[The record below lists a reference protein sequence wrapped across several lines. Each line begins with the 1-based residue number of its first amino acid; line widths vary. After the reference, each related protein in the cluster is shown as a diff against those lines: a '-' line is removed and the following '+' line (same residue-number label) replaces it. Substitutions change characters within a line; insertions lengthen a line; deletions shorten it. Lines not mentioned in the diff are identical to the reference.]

1 MASNSPR
8 EALSRDRQAMMQVS
22 RKVRALEF
30 LTLAQL
36 KKKHLEL
43 FGEASLT
50 KNKTYLRRKLA
61 FRLQEQVEGGLSPED
76 QTRLEKLAP
85 ALLPTRDAPK
95 SRPQKAK
102 PTPANQVTRDARLPE
117 VGSILHRE
125 FQGVSHEVEV
135 LEKGFKY
142 HGHLCRSLSA
152 IAKAITGTN
161 WNGFLFFGLGQRS
174 DRA

>member
-8 EALSRDRQAMMQVS
+8 EALARDRQVMMQVS

-43 FGEASLT
+43 FGEESLT

-76 QTRLEKLAP
+76 QARIEDLAP
-85 ALLPTRDAPK
+85 ALLPNREAPK
-95 SRPQKAK
+95 SRPQKAR
-102 PTPANQVTRDARLPE
+102 PTPVDQFARDSRLPE
-117 VGSILHRE
+117 AGTILYRE
-125 FQGVSHEVEV
+125 FQGASHEVEV
-135 LEKGFKY
+135 LDKGFKY
-142 HGHLCRSLSA
+142 RGHLYRSLSA
-152 IAKAITGTN
+152 IAKTITGTN
-161 WNGFLFFGLGQRS
+161 WNGFLFFGLTHGSNQ
-174 DRA
+174 A

>member
-43 FGEASLT
+43 FGEESLT

-61 FRLQEQVEGGLSPED
+61 FRLQEQVEGGLSSAD
-76 QTRLEKLAP
+76 Q
-85 ALLPTRDAPK
+85 
-95 SRPQKAK
+95 
-102 PTPANQVTRDARLPE
+102 ARLGQLFSIIHYE
-117 VGSILHRE
+117 VS
-125 FQGVSHEVEV
+125 
-135 LEKGFKY
+135 
-142 HGHLCRSLSA
+142 
-152 IAKAITGTN
+152 
-161 WNGFLFFGLGQRS
+161 
-174 DRA
+174 